1 MSDLSGFVR
10 THDWRGFECGGFFA
24 VLAFPKGLAYAAKTE
39 NYDAGEGVVIRVHVT
54 AIVNDAAMTLGN
66 IESAPPDDADQE
78 DAISDLFRRARA
90 LADEHA
96 TTILGSALSTTSP

>member
-54 AIVNDAAMTLGN
+54 AI
-66 IESAPPDDADQE
+66 ESAPPDDADQE